1 MFLRSAFTA
10 VMASA
15 TLIAP
20 LAASAADDNPYLGR
34 WALTIPGAGAGWLGV
49 NNDNGFLDAGIL
61 WGGGSVVPVSHV
73 YMDGDELVVTRTSE
87 KTRRDASGKEIAK
100 HTITETIRAKAN
112 GDKLMLTRIAP
123 KDDGSGVTEQE
134 FTGTRIAPLPDTPNL
149 AQLEYGEPIN
159 LLSNPNELTKWE
171 PMGSAKSG
179 WSLQD
184 GVLKNDP
191 VQEKGK
197 PHINYANLRTKDE
210 FEDFKL
216 EMDVNVPKGS
226 NSGVYLRGI
235 YEVQVLDSYGKP
247 ADSHNMGGIYSRI
260 TPSKT
265 VEKPAGEWQH
275 FEIILADR
283 HATVKLN
290 GETIIDN
297 APLEGVTGGAMT
309 SDEFKPGPIYL
320 QGDHGKV
327 SYRNIVLTPI
337 EN

>member
-1 MFLRSAFTA
+1 MFLRS
-10 VMASA
+10 VLASA
-15 TLIAP
+15 FGVAALIAP
-20 LAASAADDNPYLGR
+20 AGAMAADDNPYLGR
-34 WALTIPGAGAGWLGV
+34 WALTIPGGGAGWLGITD
-49 NNDNGFLDAGIL
+49 DNGYLDGGIL
-61 WGGGSVVPVSHV
+61 WGGGSVVPVADV
-73 YMDGDELVVTRTSE
+73 YMDGDELVVTRTHE
-87 KTRRDASGKEIAK
+87 KTHRDKSGKELGKQIQ
-100 HTITETIRAKAN
+100 TEIIRAKAD
-112 GDKLMLTRIAP
+112 GDKLMLTRIMP

-134 FTGTRIAPLPDTPNL
+134 FTGNRIPPLPDAPNL
-149 AQLEYGEPIN
+149 AKLEYGKPID
-159 LLSNPNELTKWE
+159 LLPNPNKLTEWE
-171 PMGSAKSG
+171 PMGDAKSG
-179 WSLQD
+179 WSLAD

-210 FEDFKL
+210 FEDFKIEL
-216 EMDVNVPKGS
+216 DVNVPKGS
-226 NSGVYLRGI
+226 NSGIYLRGI
-235 YEVQVLDSYGKP
+235 YEVQVLDSFGKP

-297 APLEGVTGGAMT
+297 APLEGVTGGALT
-309 SDEFKPGPIYL
+309 SDEFQPGPIYL
-320 QGDHGKV
+320 QGDHGEV

-337 EN
+337 KN